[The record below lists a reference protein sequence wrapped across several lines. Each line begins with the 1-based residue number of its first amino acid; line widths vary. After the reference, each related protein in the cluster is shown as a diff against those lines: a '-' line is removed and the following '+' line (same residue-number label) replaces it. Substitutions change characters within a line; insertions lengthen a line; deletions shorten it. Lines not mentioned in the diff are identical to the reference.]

1 MNIQITSKKSS
12 GVERLL
18 EVSVPAD
25 DVRHAEETAAARYA
39 TRVRLP
45 GFRPGKA
52 PAAMVRKRFSE
63 EIRQQALETLIQEAY
78 KEAIEREQLKPAA
91 QPHVHDVKFK
101 DGEPL
106 TFELHLEV
114 RPDIAL
120 PRLGGFRVERP
131 EHAVTDEHVNEQV
144 EHMREQRAAWSPV
157 TDKPA
162 PGDMVTVLLATPDDA
177 TEGGAMPA
185 EGREYRLVLGEGQA
199 IPGIEE
205 LIMEATPG
213 QTVERTVRWP
223 EDFPDEAQRGKTKPV
238 RVELQDVKR
247 KSLPTLDDAFA
258 REVGDFDSLA
268 ALRRTV
274 REDLERAATRESD
287 AEVRQKLI
295 DEIAAANPFE
305 VPPSWVSQLIDAYGQ
320 AYQIPEDDRTKFGA
334 EFRPVAERQVRR
346 DLIIDTIAEREK
358 LAATEAE
365 LDDRVAEVATQR
377 KASPSEVYASLQKAG
392 RLREIERGIT
402 EEKVFSWLLAQ
413 NTVT

>member
-25 DVRHAEETAAARYA
+25 DVRLAEETAAARYA

-52 PAAMVRKRFSE
+52 PAAMVRKRFGDA
-63 EIRQQALETLIQEAY
+63 IRQQALETLIQEAY

-91 QPHVHDVKFK
+91 QPHVHDVKFE
-101 DGEPL
+101 DGKPL

-114 RPDIAL
+114 RPEISL
-120 PRLGGFRVERP
+120 PRLNGFRIERP
-131 EHAVTDEHVNEQV
+131 AHPVTDEHVGEQV
-144 EHMREQRAAWSPV
+144 EHMRDHRASLSPV

-162 PGDMVTVLLATPDDA
+162 PGDMVTVLLSTPDDDG
-177 TEGGAMPA
+177 TMPA
-185 EGREYRLVLGEGQA
+185 EGREYRLILGEGQA

-213 QTVERTVRWP
+213 QTVERPVRWP
-223 EDFPDEAQRGKTKPV
+223 EDFPEEAQRGKTKPV

-247 KSLPTLDDAFA
+247 KSLPPLDDAFA
-258 REVGDFDSLA
+258 REVGDFDSLD
-268 ALRRTV
+268 ALRKTV

-287 AEVRQKLI
+287 ADVRQKLI
-295 DEIAAANPFE
+295 DEIASANPFE
-305 VPPSWVSQLIDAYGQ
+305 VPPSWVTQLIDAYAQ
-320 AYQIPEDDRTKFGA
+320 AYQIPEDERAKFA
-334 EFRPVAERQVRR
+334 TEFRPVAERQVRR

-358 LAATEAE
+358 LTATEAE

-402 EEKVFSWLLAQ
+402 EDKVFTWLLDQ

>member
-25 DVRHAEETAAARYA
+25 DVKHAEETAAERYA

-52 PAAMVRKRFSE
+52 PAAMIRKRFGDA
-63 EIRQQALETLIQEAY
+63 IRQQALEALIQEAY

-101 DGEPL
+101 EGEPL
-106 TFELHLEV
+106 TFELHVEV
-114 RPDIAL
+114 RPEVPL
-120 PRLGGFRVERP
+120 PRVGGFRVERP
-131 EHAVTDEHVNEQV
+131 SHTVTDEHVIEQL
-144 EHMREQRAAWSPV
+144 EQMREQRAVWSPV

-162 PGDMVTVLLATPDDA
+162 PGDKVTVLLATPDDD
-177 TEGGAMPA
+177 GGAMPA
-185 EGREYRLVLGEGQA
+185 NGREYRLELGQGQA

-205 LIMEATPG
+205 LIMEAGPG
-213 QTVERTVRWP
+213 QTVERAVRWP

-247 KSLPTLDDAFA
+247 KSLPALDDAFA
-258 REVGDFDSLA
+258 REVGDFDTLD
-268 ALRRTV
+268 ALRATV
-274 REDLERAATRESD
+274 REDLQRAATRESD
-287 AEVRQKLI
+287 AEVRQKLV

-305 VPPSWVSQLIDAYGQ
+305 VPPSWVSQLVDAYGQ
-320 AYQIPEDDRTKFGA
+320 AYQIPEDDRAKFA
-334 EFRPVAERQVRR
+334 TEFRPVAERQVRR

-358 LAATEAE
+358 LTATEAE
-365 LDDRVAEVATQR
+365 LDDRVAEVATTR

-402 EEKVFSWLLAQ
+402 EEKVFGWLLAQ

>member
-1 MNIQITSKKSS
+1 
-12 GVERLL
+12 
-18 EVSVPAD
+18 
-25 DVRHAEETAAARYA
+25 VRHAEETAAERYA

-52 PAAMVRKRFSE
+52 PAAMIRKRFGDA
-63 EIRQQALETLIQEAY
+63 IRQQALEALIQEAY

-91 QPHVHDVKFK
+91 QPHVHDVKFIE
-101 DGEPL
+101 GQPL
-106 TFELHLEV
+106 TFELHVEV
-114 RPDIAL
+114 RPEVPL
-120 PRLGGFRVERP
+120 PRVAGFRVERP
-131 EHAVTDEHVNEQV
+131 SHQVTDEHVNEQV
-144 EHMREQRAAWSPV
+144 EQMREQRAAWSPV

-162 PGDMVTVLLATPDDA
+162 PGDMVTVMLATPDDD
-177 TEGGAMPA
+177 GSAMPA

-213 QTVERTVRWP
+213 QTVERSVRWP

-247 KSLPTLDDAFA
+247 KSLPALDDAFA
-258 REVGDFDSLA
+258 REVGDFDSLQ

-274 REDLERAATRESD
+274 REDLERAATRETE
-287 AEVRQKLI
+287 AEVRQKLV

-320 AYQIPEDDRTKFGA
+320 AYQVPEDDRAKFA
-334 EFRPVAERQVRR
+334 TEFRPVAERQVRR

-358 LAATEAE
+358 LTATEAE
-365 LDDRVAEVATQR
+365 LDDRVAEVATTR

-402 EEKVFSWLLAQ
+402 EEKVFNWLLAQ